1 MSPLAKQKYDN
12 PFLVERFEG
21 FIGSME
27 IANSFTE
34 LNDPE
39 EQRHRFQL
47 QEDIR
52 KEFADEET
60 DRTDED
66 FLTALE
72 YGMPPTGGLGIG
84 IDRIVMLL
92 TGQTAIRDVIFFPQM
107 RGPD

>member
-1 MSPLAKQKYDN
+1 
-12 PFLVERFEG
+12 
-21 FIGSME
+21 ME

-72 YGMPPTGGLGIG
+72 YGMPPTAGLGIG
-84 IDRIVMLL
+84 IDRLSMIM
-92 TGQTAIRDVIFFPQM
+92 TNSNSIQDVLFFPQM
-107 RGPD
+107 KPE